1 MIAMGIATV
10 LAVSFAVYETTSA
23 QKAEASLVTANRIH
37 QSDVAK
43 QQELSERVA
52 VAEQAQAQLKAQ
64 LAEQRTAAEA
74 AKAAV
79 EVPSARSARG
89 ANAGGAAADAARKKA
104 QEDGQA
110 FIAMFNA
117 QVRPMLMNVGRA
129 QIERNFSSLIR
140 SGMLTP
146 AQIEALETATA
157 EHWID
162 SIEVTPNSIHPGDP
176 NLKDDE
182 LKRVLGDDGFKSFEE
197 ARRMQP
203 LQGAVNDISSMS
215 VFAPLT
221 PEQSKQL
228 LQVVAGASSVYQSGG
243 KGTPQSIDWDKVIT
257 QSQSFLSES
266 QLNAVKAEAQ
276 LPQIMTLI
284 KQFYQNQP
292 PPSSPPP
299 K

>member
-1 MIAMGIATV
+1 MGIVTV
-10 LAVSFAVYETTSA
+10 LAVGFAVYEFTSA
-23 QKAEASLVTANRIH
+23 QKSEDSLVAASGIH
-37 QSDVAK
+37 QSDVVR
-43 QQELSERVA
+43 QQELAQRA
-52 VAEQAQAQLKAQ
+52 AAAEQAQAQLKAQ

-74 AKAAV
+74 AKAAL
-79 EVPSARSARG
+79 EAPGARPARG
-89 ANAGGAAADAARKKA
+89 ANPGGAAADAARKKA
-104 QEDGQA
+104 QEDGRA
-110 FIAMFNA
+110 FIATLGA
-117 QVRPMLMNVGRA
+117 QARPMLMNIGRA

-182 LKRVLGDDGFKSFEE
+182 LRRVLGDDGFTSFEE

-203 LQGAVNDISSMS
+203 LQGAVSDISSMS
-215 VFAPLT
+215 VFAPFT

-228 LQVVAGASSVYQSGG
+228 LQVVASASSAYQSGG
-243 KGTPQSIDWDKVIT
+243 KVTPQSIDWNQVIA

-266 QLNAVKAEAQ
+266 QLNAVKAEADFPR
-276 LPQIMTLI
+276 LMTLI
-284 KQFYQNQP
+284 KQFYQTQP
-292 PPSSPPP
+292 TT